1 MKKILKKILKKKYV
15 LDFFFGC
22 PENIFEEKDCQVE
35 EKILL
40 ASFCKNYLSI
50 FLLNKNLWVHFF
62 LGCPD
67 KKVLKMIIF
76 FFGMSR
82 KKVLKMI
89 IFKT

>member
-50 FLLNKNLWVHFF
+50 FLLNKNLWVHF
-62 LGCPD
+62 LGCPE
-67 KKVLKMIIF
+67 KKFWKFTF
-76 FFGMSR
+76 FIGMSR
-82 KKVLKMI
+82 KNKLK
-89 IFKT
+89 KL